1 VSNSKINKIEKE
13 AKMNKLMDVE
23 RPFLRTDFPDFRPGD
38 TIKVYFKIKE
48 GDKERIQPFEGV
60 VIRKRGSG
68 TGATFT
74 VRKISYGVGVER
86 TFPLHSP
93 LIEKIEVLKR
103 GKVRRARLYYLR
115 EKVGKKAKVKELL
128 TESAKEEKA
137 EETPSEQKE

>member
-1 VSNSKINKIEKE
+1 
-13 AKMNKLMDVE
+13 MNKLMDVE